1 MRLHCARSQ
10 FVNSC
15 IDESVRLHTML
26 PGNTV
31 LRKTLSDIRL
41 LDVDIPA
48 DSLIWLYPNAVHQDE
63 ECARA
68 VAPLPP
74 CPHAPLPAVEPL
86 SYPPRPCPSARRA
99 DFEDAPS
106 FCPMRLIG
114 EGKIKRMGEEFELV
128 TFGLG
133 QKRCIGEKMARAMI
147 CAFLGE
153 SLPYIDARGPEKL
166 PVDNNLFDLIPASKL
181 QLRDLRRRDPSVT
194 GLS

>member
-86 SYPPRPCPSARRA
+86 SYPPVPAPPRGAQTLRTRRASAR
-99 DFEDAPS
+99 
-106 FCPMRLIG
+106 CG
-114 EGKIKRMGEEFELV
+114 
-128 TFGLG
+128 
-133 QKRCIGEKMARAMI
+133 
-147 CAFLGE
+147 
-153 SLPYIDARGPEKL
+153 
-166 PVDNNLFDLIPASKL
+166 
-181 QLRDLRRRDPSVT
+181 
-194 GLS
+194 

>member
-74 CPHAPLPAVEPL
+74 CPHAPLNRRRAAVLPPPSLPL
-86 SYPPRPCPSARRA
+86 RAARR
-99 DFEDAPS
+99 
-106 FCPMRLIG
+106 L
-114 EGKIKRMGEEFELV
+114 
-128 TFGLG
+128 
-133 QKRCIGEKMARAMI
+133 
-147 CAFLGE
+147 
-153 SLPYIDARGPEKL
+153 
-166 PVDNNLFDLIPASKL
+166 
-181 QLRDLRRRDPSVT
+181 
-194 GLS
+194 